1 MKLLGVETSRRRLLL
16 AVGGTVLVVLVGW
29 AVAQRLRTA
38 STSMPAQ
45 TAGSAERPAAPEAV
59 AALGRLDP
67 SGEVRSLAA
76 PISGIGGS
84 PRITRLLV
92 QEGDAVSA
100 GELLAVFDTAAPL
113 QAQRRVV
120 EVRIANLRSRLTVQT
135 RDIARYRSLSRQGAI
150 PSGELDSRETTL
162 LELEGQLQEALAER
176 DRLEADLK
184 LTSLRA
190 PISGTVLRLHSRVGE
205 RPGEDGVLELG
216 ANQRMEALIEVYESD
231 INRVRLGQA
240 VTMTSENGGFEGK
253 LRGEVVRISPQVR
266 QRAVLETDPT
276 GDVDA
281 RIVEVRVKLD
291 PDDAQRVR
299 DRTGLKLIARF
310 TP

>member
-1 MKLLGVETSRRRLLL
+1 MKLLGVETSRRSLLL
-16 AVGGTVLVVLVGW
+16 AVGGTVLVVLAGW
-29 AVAQRLRTA
+29 VVLQRLRPSSTA
-38 STSMPAQ
+38 IPAQ

-92 QEGDAVSA
+92 QEGDAVQE
-100 GELLAVFDTAAPL
+100 GDLLAVFDTAAPL
-113 QAQRRVV
+113 LAQRRVV
-120 EVRIANLRSRLTVQT
+120 EARMANLRSRLTVQN

-150 PSGELDSRETTL
+150 PSGELDSRETNL
-162 LELEGQLQEALAER
+162 LELQGQLQVALADR
-176 DRLEADLK
+176 DRIEADLE
-184 LTSLRA
+184 LTSLKA

-216 ANQRMEALIEVYESD
+216 ANQRMEAVIEVYESD

-240 VTMTSENGGFEGK
+240 VSMTSENGGFEGK
-253 LRGEVVRISPQVR
+253 LSGEVVRISPQVR

-281 RIVEVRVKLD
+281 RIVEVRVNLD